1 MIGFIKDNLSTSAI
15 ISILAAGSLSIA
27 GCMSPST
34 SRERG
39 WQGRYASDQKTT
51 GTQGG
56 SVHNT
61 SAGRFNEFQNAGPIQ
76 PSVNISEMIRARRYS
91 GVYHVIAGDVLDFRM
106 PAVLRVVTPDLTDS
120 LGQVE
125 SYRTRVSSAGTI
137 YLPIVGEVNV
147 AGKSIAEIESL
158 IIRAYYPKYV
168 VKPPSVVGQIAE
180 YRTARIAIVGAV
192 NKPGV
197 YDCRSNE
204 LSLVNLIMKAEGIVD
219 EGASVIR
226 VRRGADP
233 IKAKP
238 VILPVKGLA
247 IPFADIALGD
257 GDTVEVERIKPQVF
271 TVIGLV
277 NRSGTFP
284 YPPGAKYNLLQ
295 ALAFAGGINDIAAP
309 EYARVYRQNT
319 QGKIISASFRLK
331 GSTPADAASL
341 MIKPGDVVAV
351 EQTFSTQARLFL
363 AQVLSIKA
371 GVNAFATYRMD
382 TDFDDAV
389 TR

>member
-1 MIGFIKDNLSTSAI
+1 VIGFLKDNLSASAI

-34 SRERG
+34 SQKRA
-39 WQGRYASDQKTT
+39 WQDRYASDQKTT
-51 GTQGG
+51 GTHGN
-56 SVHNT
+56 VHNT

-91 GVYHVIAGDVLDFRM
+91 GIYHVIAGDVLDFRM

-125 SYRTRVSSAGTI
+125 SYRTRVNSTGMI
-137 YLPIVGEVNV
+137 YLPIVGEVSV

-158 IIRAYYPKYV
+158 IAGAYYPKYV

-226 VRRGADP
+226 VRRGSDP
-233 IKAKP
+233 IQAKP

-247 IPFADIALGD
+247 IPFVDIALGD

-309 EYARVYRQNT
+309 EYARVYRQNAL
-319 QGKIISASFRLK
+319 GKIISASFRLK

-351 EQTFSTQARLFL
+351 EHTFSTQAKLFL
-363 AQVLSIKA
+363 AQILSIKA
-371 GVNAFATYRMD
+371 GVNAFATYRID